1 MKQIIT
7 TCIILSFLSCQNNH
21 QQIEKVESENMT
33 QEQID
38 SVLQAFEFEY
48 AEPIIIDSTDQ
59 VLLPIST
66 SLLQSRSPSY
76 NKDDYYSTDYWNILF
91 YNRKTGETNLLTKEK
106 LRISKIDAQYNE
118 YEELPN
124 KRLEEKILYTVK
136 DKDYNEDGYLDYAD
150 PKFLFVSEIDGS
162 GFRRISPLNED
173 LQYHEVV
180 PNAQQI
186 IFKTLRDI
194 NQDAI
199 FNSVDEFIWYKAE
212 SSNNGEWKI
221 EEIIDSNKRKTIEN
235 LYFEQWLKKQ

>member
-1 MKQIIT
+1 
-7 TCIILSFLSCQNNH
+7 
-21 QQIEKVESENMT
+21 MT

-48 AEPIIIDSTDQ
+48 DEPIIIDSTDQ
-59 VLLPIST
+59 ILLPIST
-66 SLLQSRSPSY
+66 SLLQNRGSSY
-76 NKDDYYSTDYWNILF
+76 HKDGYYSTDYWNILF
-91 YNRKTGETNLLTKEK
+91 YNRKTGETKLLTEKK

-136 DKDYNEDGYLDYAD
+136 DKDYNEDGYLDYSD
-150 PKFLFVSEIDGS
+150 PKFLFVSEVDGS
-162 GFRRISPLNED
+162 EFKRISPLNED
-173 LQYHEVV
+173 LQYYKVI

-194 NQDAI
+194 NEDSI
-199 FNSVDEFIWYKAE
+199 FNNVDEFIWYKTE
-212 SSNNGEWKI
+212 LSSNEEWKI
-221 EEIIDSNKRKTIEN
+221 EEIINSNKRKVIEN